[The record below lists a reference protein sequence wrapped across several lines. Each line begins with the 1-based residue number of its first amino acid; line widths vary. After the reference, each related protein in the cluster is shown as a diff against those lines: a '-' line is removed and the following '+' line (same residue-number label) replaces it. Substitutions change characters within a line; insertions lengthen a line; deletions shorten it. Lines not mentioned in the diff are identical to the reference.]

1 MSVGW
6 WKGGIKIEIR
16 IKIQR
21 EGGGG
26 VTVVGG
32 GEAGVL
38 EELVAGESCDR
49 GIFGFGEFAE
59 ALDGHLGV
67 GLGEELGLL
76 EEEVCAELAVGGVLL
91 GEEELLAVFVGEVG
105 EGEGGV
111 GILNDK
117 F

>member
-1 MSVGW
+1 MW
-6 WKGGIKIEIR
+6 MKRE
-16 IKIQR
+16 R

-26 VTVVGG
+26 RDVRGAG
-32 GEAGVL
+32 SGEAGVG
-38 EELVAGESCDR
+38 EELEAGESCD
-49 GIFGFGEFAE
+49 GGVVGFGEGAE
-59 ALDGHLGV
+59 SLDAHLGV

>member
-1 MSVGW
+1 MGDGENAGDFRDGDGVGS
-6 WKGGIKIEIR
+6 
-16 IKIQR
+16 
-21 EGGGG
+21 
-26 VTVVGG
+26 

-76 EEEVCAELAVGGVLL
+76 LEELCAEAAVRFVLL
-91 GEEELLAVFVGEVG
+91 GEEEVLGFFFGEVG